1 MKIRFAVAPT
11 AGASDLGAFRDEITA
26 IEGLGFDTVWLS
38 DVPLVPTIDPLVGL
52 SFAAAVT
59 TKLKLGANVVPLGRN
74 PLALAKAL
82 AQIDQLSGGRLLL
95 SFVVGIDQP
104 GERAALGAGA
114 GVHRGKQVE
123 SVIPILRRWW
133 AGEPV
138 DGEWGGYRFD
148 HLASPGVPVQQPLE
162 VWLGGRGAEATERIG
177 RVAVGWLGSGLRP
190 SEAADAVTAI
200 QAAATR
206 AGRRIDPEHFGL
218 SIPYAPKEPDP
229 RTIALLKRRQADA
242 DVAALVPVGPAA
254 LRRLVEEHV
263 DAGLSKFVIRAVGP
277 GSDAPH
283 SLEELAT
290 VLLPL
295 QT

>member
-11 AGASDLGAFRDEITA
+11 AGASDLAAFRDEITA
-26 IEGLGFDTVWLS
+26 IEALGFDTVWLS
-38 DVPLVPTIDPLVGL
+38 DVPLTPTIDPLIGL

-59 TKLKLGANVVPLGRN
+59 TGLKLGANVVPIGRN

-82 AQIDQLSGGRLLL
+82 AQIDRLSGGRLLL

-123 SVIPILRRWW
+123 AVIPILRRWW
-133 AGEPV
+133 AGETV
-138 DGEWGGYRFD
+138 DAEWGGYRFEQVP
-148 HLASPGVPVQQPLE
+148 SPGRSVQQPLE
-162 VWLGGRGAEATERIG
+162 VWLGGRGPEATERIG
-177 RVAVGWLGSGLRP
+177 RVADGWLGSGLKP
-190 SEAADAVTAI
+190 GEAGNVVEAI
-200 QAAATR
+200 QAAAR
-206 AGRRIDPEHFGL
+206 GAGRQVDPEHFGL

-229 RTIALLKRRQADA
+229 RTIALLERRQPAA
-242 DVAALVPVGPAA
+242 DVAALIPVGPAA
-254 LRRLVEEHV
+254 LRQLVEEHV
-263 DAGLSKFVIRAVGP
+263 AAGLSKFVIRAVGP

>member
-11 AGASDLGAFRDEITA
+11 AGASDLAAFRDEVTA
-26 IEGLGFDTVWLS
+26 IEALGFDTVWLS
-38 DVPLVPTIDPLVGL
+38 DVPLTPTIDPLIGL

-59 TKLKLGANVVPLGRN
+59 TKLKLGANVVPIGRN

-104 GERAALGAGA
+104 GERAALGAGR

-123 SVIPILRRWW
+123 AVIPILRSWW

-138 DGEWGGYRFD
+138 DADWGGYRFE
-148 HLASPGVPVQQPLE
+148 AVPSPGRSVQQPLE
-162 VWLGGRGAEATERIG
+162 VWLGGRGPEAAARIG
-177 RVAVGWLGSGLRP
+177 RVADGWLGSGLRP
-190 SEAADAVTAI
+190 AEAEAAVGTI
-200 QAAATR
+200 QAAATEAQR
-206 AGRRIDPEHFGL
+206 QIDPEHFGL

-229 RTIALLKRRQADA
+229 RTIALLQRRQPDA
-242 DVAALVPVGPAA
+242 DVAALIPVGPAA

-263 DAGLSKFVIRAVGP
+263 AAGLSKFVIRAVGP

-283 SLEELAT
+283 SLEDLAT